1 MNGNTIELFLD
12 TNIFL
17 HYPPIKEIEWL
28 KMCECENVNL
38 ILCMQV
44 IHELDEKKS
53 DTLLS
58 RRASK
63 SIKEIDSIHS
73 SDKIVSD
80 NVILNIFNYEI
91 KKEDFPEM
99 LSFES
104 KDDRIV
110 YTVKKY
116 IETTGLNK
124 VYICSEDYGMKLRC
138 RANGIECIEPER
150 STRLQNPRTELE
162 KKYDDIAIKY
172 KKIKENLPVLNLI
185 LKKQDT
191 SDGCSTLSFNITN
204 IDESID
210 IDAKL
215 EEEKTA
221 LKIPPSPGS
230 KSASSN
236 FSSIQISG
244 SQYLNSDKQFYTK
257 YISKIDEYLDKFRK
271 YLDDLNSFRKEMI
284 KSIKFIATIENNGSA
299 PASNVDV
306 YLEFP
311 PILAW
316 IKVEKEIIGKR
327 PAFPKRPERPTSYS
341 NFITQSMIGYG
352 LGTSTSDLYHP
363 PLPIFFEKKDV
374 FLSGDVSRSLRIH
387 FEIDKIKHGFL
398 KSFEIE
404 VGFKSFEV
412 CSPFEIDVDISA
424 DNIPTGIQKKIPIV
438 VRYSE

>member
-1 MNGNTIELFLD
+1 
-12 TNIFL
+12 
-17 HYPPIKEIEWL
+17 
-28 KMCECENVNL
+28 MCECENVNL

-58 RRASK
+58 GRANK
-63 SIKEIDSIHS
+63 SIKEIESIHS

-80 NVILNIFNYEI
+80 NVTLNIFNYEI

-110 YTVKKY
+110 CTVKKY
-116 IETTGLNK
+116 IETKGLNK
-124 VYICSEDYGMKLRC
+124 VYVCSEDYGMKLRC
-138 RANGIECIEPER
+138 IANGIECIEPER
-150 STRLQNPRTELE
+150 STRLQNPKAELE
-162 KKYDDIAIKY
+162 KKYDDLTVKY
-172 KKIKENLPVLNLI
+172 KKIKETLPVLNLI
-185 LKKQDT
+185 LKKKDT
-191 SDGCSTLSFNITN
+191 SDGCSTLSFDITN

-210 IDAKL
+210 IDSKL
-215 EEEKTA
+215 EEEKA
-221 LKIPPSPGS
+221 VLKIPLSPGS

-236 FSSIQISG
+236 FSPVQISS
-244 SQYLNSDKQFYTK
+244 SQYLTSDKQFYTK

-284 KSIKFIATIENNGSA
+284 RSIKFIATIDNDGSA

-316 IKVEKEIIGKR
+316 IKVENEIIGKR
-327 PAFPKRPERPTSYS
+327 PAFPKQPERPTSYS
-341 NFITQSMIGYG
+341 NFIAQSMIGYG
-352 LGTSTSDLYHP
+352 LGISTSDLCRP
-363 PLPIFFEKKDV
+363 ALPTFFEKKDI
-374 FLSGDVSRSLRIH
+374 FLSGDTSKSLRIH
-387 FEIDKIKHGFL
+387 FEIDKIKHGFRR
-398 KSFEIE
+398 SFKIE
-404 VGFKSFEV
+404 VGFKSFDV

-424 DNIPTGIQKKIPIV
+424 DNISTGIHKKIPIV
-438 VRYSE
+438 VRYPA